1 MLSRSSIPLVSPSS
15 EKSEEASS
23 VSARPVPQ
31 ESGFFHDLV
40 SLLSN
45 PQFQYFRQKY
55 MTTWTDVETLFL
67 YVFVSE
73 LISIEFKKRTGYVIT
88 PDRLISILTQ
98 VFQNTTN
105 RRATIDMY
113 REYQKADRPIEQYL
127 RLKTKD
133 NKVRRL
139 PSSLF
144 IETSSPVETT
154 PSSPPPPYLIT
165 QGVVAHK

>member
-1 MLSRSSIPLVSPSS
+1 
-15 EKSEEASS
+15 
-23 VSARPVPQ
+23 
-31 ESGFFHDLV
+31 
-40 SLLSN
+40 
-45 PQFQYFRQKY
+45 